1 MIKLTAEQ
9 AVFYLS
15 LLSSR
20 QVICVRTRAG
30 PLGPLWGCAVGRVH
44 QMLSLFSSLHII
56 NPVSSPGMVYWQVQ
70 GWAPIFNTKSW
81 TEVPGCWLG
90 WFNTFSPS
98 RQHKHTC
105 FACRIMFYGLSLSWP
120 DDVQAHKDKWK
131 LILAKP
137 SLWTG
142 SRCILIKPEIPV
154 SISLC
159 HSGSHWFW
167 KLFLP
172 YLFLPHCSP
181 AALWCRALS
190 PPCPRGFASCSL
202 PVTPTPHPQP
212 RPPGAPLTL
221 KRAQGSQLHWAKNVS
236 INGVRGCARIPSRS
250 KSHSNNG
257 PVVLTMHSQTVLI
270 TFLAQYA
277 INFTPF

>member
-105 FACRIMFYGLSLSWP
+105 SACRLCFMDWVSRGLTMFRLT
-120 DDVQAHKDKWK
+120 K
-131 LILAKP
+131 
-137 SLWTG
+137 T
-142 SRCILIKPEIPV
+142 
-154 SISLC
+154 
-159 HSGSHWFW
+159 SGSWSW
-167 KLFLP
+167 Q
-172 YLFLPHCSP
+172 SP
-181 AALWCRALS
+181 AYGQA
-190 PPCPRGFASCSL
+190 
-202 PVTPTPHPQP
+202 
-212 RPPGAPLTL
+212 PGA
-221 KRAQGSQLHWAKNVS
+221 S
-236 INGVRGCARIPSRS
+236 
-250 KSHSNNG
+250 
-257 PVVLTMHSQTVLI
+257 
-270 TFLAQYA
+270 
-277 INFTPF
+277 

>member
-15 LLSSR
+15 LLSSH

-90 WFNTFSPS
+90 WFNAFSPS

-105 FACRIMFYGLSLSWP
+105 FACRIMFYGLSLPWP

-142 SRCILIKPEIPV
+142 SRCIWIKPEIPV
-154 SISLC
+154 PISLC

-172 YLFLPHCSP
+172 YLLPSSPTAPLQLCGAEHCPLLVPVALPP
-181 AALWCRALS
+181 ALCPWHQPLTHSRGLPGLHWPSNTPRALS
-190 PPCPRGFASCSL
+190 SAEQRMC
-202 PVTPTPHPQP
+202 Q
-212 RPPGAPLTL
+212 
-221 KRAQGSQLHWAKNVS
+221 
-236 INGVRGCARIPSRS
+236 
-250 KSHSNNG
+250 
-257 PVVLTMHSQTVLI
+257 
-270 TFLAQYA
+270 
-277 INFTPF
+277 